1 VTPSWNPNPFS
12 VMAEASTSTGLV
24 NFRTM
29 ARSSRE
35 IVLRLKT
42 PPAVTSSWVRAV
54 FSTPTP
60 TSLGSKLTCVTQ
72 LAVMPLRRSP
82 SRLPST

>member
-1 VTPSWNPNPFS
+1 
-12 VMAEASTSTGLV
+12 MASTSTSTGLV

-29 ARSSRE
+29 ARSSRLT
-35 IVLRLKT
+35 VLTLNT
-42 PPAVTSSWVRAV
+42 PPAVTSSWVSAV

-72 LAVMPLRRSP
+72 LIVMPLRRSP
-82 SRLPST
+82 SRLPRT